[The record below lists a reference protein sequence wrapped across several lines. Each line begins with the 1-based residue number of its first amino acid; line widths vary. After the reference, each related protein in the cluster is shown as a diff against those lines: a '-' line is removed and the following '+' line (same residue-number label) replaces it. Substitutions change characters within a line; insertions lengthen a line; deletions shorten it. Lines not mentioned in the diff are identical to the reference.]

1 MWCTWLLPLLLL
13 LGAAL
18 IGGLIGWLMRGNK
31 IQIIKEEYESRI
43 KSSEKI
49 IANEQAAGAALQ
61 SEYDKLEQEGLLKE
75 TRITTLESDLL
86 GEKKESAGNKSGWD
100 AAVLSLGVLQTK
112 YDTKEK
118 EHDTLV
124 HTVAGLEQALTEK
137 QEKIV
142 TIESDFRNWKNESLE
157 KTTALS
163 KENDGLNEKIRNLEG
178 ELADKNNQWSEA
190 KTRYETEVNDLGDI
204 IEDQKIELNTW
215 IKKYNQLSEDKEL
228 AIKNYQLLEETTKVE
243 VASLKGEIEKEQST
257 NTSLQEVSIKQAD
270 RIKELEDQLVSAE
283 EKSSTNKIGWD
294 AAVMSLGVL
303 QGKYDTKEKDY
314 NDLYNEVT
322 SLKEELT
329 EEQDK
334 IVAIETNFSAWK
346 EESIAKTTTLKQ
358 ENSSLNTQV
367 KELEDQLVSAEEKS
381 STNKIGWDT
390 AVMSL
395 GVLQGKYDM
404 KEKDYNDLYNEVTS
418 LKEELTEEQ
427 DKIVAIETNFSAW
440 KKESTAKIT
449 TLTQEKASL
458 TEKVTDL
465 GVTITKHKIKIDEL
479 EKIKDKHL
487 VEISTWHKKYNQ
499 LSRDKEVVAKNYQL
513 LEEKIKVDIEGLE
526 GVIEQEKSINLGLK
540 SSNDQLQ
547 EKTNQQTEKIID
559 LESRLEKLEIETA
572 ERIATITNDFS
583 TKNVAYQKEIEELE
597 EIIEDQMHQK
607 ERNSQL
613 LEELRVNLTKV
624 KKEKDL
630 GDKEIIRLQGL
641 LAKLE
646 KEQKELDAVPA
657 TPLTKE
663 EVTLQRIKEK
673 AQQIDFGR
681 IGVASYADRDDL
693 KKIKGIGVF
702 IEKKLYALGIYTFWQ
717 IANLSLEDEEKVN
730 QAIEFFPGRIRRD
743 EWVRQGG
750 ELHKEKEDEKEENK

>member
-1 MWCTWLLPLLLL
+1 
-13 LGAAL
+13 
-18 IGGLIGWLMRGNK
+18 
-31 IQIIKEEYESRI
+31 
-43 KSSEKI
+43 
-49 IANEQAAGAALQ
+49 
-61 SEYDKLEQEGLLKE
+61 LEQE
-75 TRITTLESDLL
+75 
-86 GEKKESAGNKSGWD
+86 
-100 AAVLSLGVLQTK
+100 
-112 YDTKEK
+112 
-118 EHDTLV
+118 
-124 HTVAGLEQALTEK
+124 LTEK
-137 QEKIV
+137 QEKIL
-142 TIESDFRNWKNESLE
+142 TIESDFRNWKNESIE
-157 KTTALS
+157 KTTTLS
-163 KENDGLNEKIRNLEG
+163 KDNDGLNEKIRNLEG

-228 AIKNYQLLEETTKVE
+228 AIKNYQLLEQTTKVE
-243 VASLKGEIEKEQST
+243 VASLKGQIEREQST

-346 EESIAKTTTLKQ
+346 EESIAKTTTL
-358 ENSSLNTQV
+358 
-367 KELEDQLVSAEEKS
+367 
-381 STNKIGWDT
+381 
-390 AVMSL
+390 
-395 GVLQGKYDM
+395 
-404 KEKDYNDLYNEVTS
+404 
-418 LKEELTEEQ
+418 
-427 DKIVAIETNFSAW
+427 
-440 KKESTAKIT
+440 
-449 TLTQEKASL
+449 TQEKASL

-526 GVIEQEKSINLGLK
+526 GAIEQEKSINLGLK

-630 GDKEIIRLQGL
+630 GDKEIIRLQRL